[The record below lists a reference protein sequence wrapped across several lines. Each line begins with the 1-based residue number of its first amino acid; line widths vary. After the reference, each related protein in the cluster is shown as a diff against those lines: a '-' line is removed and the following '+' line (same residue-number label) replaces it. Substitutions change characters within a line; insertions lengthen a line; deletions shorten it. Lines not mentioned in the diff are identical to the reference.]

1 MYFYSKNAL
10 KIFHKRNF
18 KKIQVGYWVLPPLNI
33 LSDISCIAG
42 GGAGEF
48 PKWFDLFIQNTHP
61 SYLINTLTWSG
72 RLGRKGSQ
80 DSVSNK
86 GYSRLKRILLFC
98 LVSSSLYFES
108 AILSYEVW
116 CTEWRLN
123 CYSKI
128 PQKLSQAQV
137 GSTDFKC
144 WIPSLTMRQD
154 ILMLTSGRNTKII
167 LDTHRLRSRKW
178 TSHIMDCARSSE
190 KNPSGRALSAT
201 PPRWLSGHGWNKHC
215 HSL

>member
-18 KKIQVGYWVLPPLNI
+18 KKIQEGYWVLPPLNI

-42 GGAGEF
+42 GGAGDF
-48 PKWFDLFIQNTHP
+48 LNGLIY
-61 SYLINTLTWSG
+61 SYKILIHHTPLTLWREVEG
-72 RLGRKGSQ
+72 WGEKAQ

-86 GYSRLKRILLFC
+86 GYNRLKRILLFC

-190 KNPSGRALSAT
+190 KNPSGRASSAT